1 MRPSSMVMLDEVG
14 QHPRQMLAA
23 SACGPGT
30 RGALCPRTS
39 QPLKLRKP
47 STTDGG
53 DGSERF
59 VVTVPSSDRGRWGA
73 RGGGGSSC
81 RGRLTAAARTAAGP
95 ILFLLAPPCPRHPP
109 PRPSPPPPPSPP
121 TTS

>member
-1 MRPSSMVMLDEVG
+1 MRPSPMVMLDEVG

-73 RGGGGSSC
+73 RGGGGSS
-81 RGRLTAAARTAAGP
+81 RRRRLPPAAPPSACP
-95 ILFLLAPPCPRHPP
+95 HLFLPA
-109 PRPSPPPPPSPP
+109 
-121 TTS
+121 